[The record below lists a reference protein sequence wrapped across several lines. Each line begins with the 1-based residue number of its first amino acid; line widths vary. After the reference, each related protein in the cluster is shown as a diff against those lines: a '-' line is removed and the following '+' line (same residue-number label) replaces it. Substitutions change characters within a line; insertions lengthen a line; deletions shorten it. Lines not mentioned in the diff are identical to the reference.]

1 MTMLQIG
8 GVQFTVLGPHYDALR
23 HDMAF
28 NWPAQGRM
36 GRRDALQFTGEG
48 EETIEV
54 SGAIYTD
61 YYGGFSALQ
70 QLKGMARRPQMV
82 ISGAGDVFGRFS
94 IVRISNEQTYQDQF
108 GRPAKVTFTVQ
119 LMRYG
124 EDGGGFGFRLF

>member
-8 GVQFTVLGPHYDALR
+8 SVQFSVRGPHYDALR
-23 HDMAF
+23 HDFAM

-36 GRRDALQFTGEG
+36 GRRDALQCTGEG

-54 SGAIYTD
+54 SGVIYPD
-61 YYGGFSALQ
+61 FYGGFSALQ
-70 QLKGMARRPQMV
+70 TLRGMARRPQMV
-82 ISGAGDVFGRFS
+82 ISGAGDVFGRFA
-94 IVRISNEQTYQDQF
+94 IVGVGNEQTFQDQF
-108 GRPAKVTFTVQ
+108 GRPAKVTFSIR

>member
-8 GVQFTVLGPHYDALR
+8 RVQFSVRGPHYDALR
-23 HDMAF
+23 NDFAM

-36 GRRDALQFTGEG
+36 GRRDALQCTGEG

-61 YYGGFSALQ
+61 YYGGFGALQ
-70 QLKGMARRPQMV
+70 QLKAMARRPQMV

-94 IVRISNEQTYQDQF
+94 IVRVGNEQTFQDEY
-108 GRPAKVTFTVQ
+108 GRPRKVTFTVQ